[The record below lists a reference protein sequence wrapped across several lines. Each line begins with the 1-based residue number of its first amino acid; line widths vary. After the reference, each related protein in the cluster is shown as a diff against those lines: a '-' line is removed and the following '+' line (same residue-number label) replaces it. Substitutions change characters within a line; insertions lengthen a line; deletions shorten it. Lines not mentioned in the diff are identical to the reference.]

1 MAHLEAVAPWALDK
15 VSVDTFFLSVFD
27 SGTNYARELFQDFGG
42 SVGGP
47 SNAVTNKIGLHP
59 VINLQYINKTIFDIL
74 RHNNLLILN
83 QVIIM
88 KLIIF
93 LVLILYNS
101 QVLADANL
109 VNKEINCD
117 DKICNVT
124 YNIPDTYN
132 NEILI
137 INDNINTENVDDIN
151 IILNNLSNNVYTLK
165 SFNDNLVT
173 RVYRNSNNEALMYLY
188 EGIPLTIYE
197 LSDELLDKK
206 LRIYGYS
213 GIEELELYYIDY
225 FNKNYQED
233 FTSFDQLIEKYFDKL
248 WPNNIDDNIK
258 VVESNKNIIKS
269 FNNYFK
275 KNNNDNNKLFPKTVT
290 KYELNTNLEN
300 KYYFNLE
307 FSKDDNYGI
316 VKVHCLDTL
325 GNYLTN
331 VNVLNGLIGNSFE
344 IKENE
349 FTNYY
354 LKEIKG
360 SAVGEFKN
368 EIQDVYLVYDL
379 ISDEKLVFNEDDN
392 YVNTG
397 IKKANFLPYNLV
409 IFIILLILWWQ
420 NEKKDY

>member
-1 MAHLEAVAPWALDK
+1 
-15 VSVDTFFLSVFD
+15 
-27 SGTNYARELFQDFGG
+27 
-42 SVGGP
+42 
-47 SNAVTNKIGLHP
+47 
-59 VINLQYINKTIFDIL
+59 
-74 RHNNLLILN
+74 
-83 QVIIM
+83 M

-117 DKICNVT
+117 DKACNIT
-124 YNIPDTYN
+124 YNIPNIYN
-132 NEILI
+132 DENLI
-137 INDNINTENVDDIN
+137 INDNINTENIDNIN

-206 LRIYGYS
+206 LRLYGYS